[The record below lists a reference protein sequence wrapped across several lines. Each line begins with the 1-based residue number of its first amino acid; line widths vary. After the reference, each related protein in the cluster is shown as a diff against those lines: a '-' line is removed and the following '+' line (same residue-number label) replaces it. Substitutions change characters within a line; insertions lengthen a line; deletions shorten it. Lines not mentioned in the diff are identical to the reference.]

1 MALPI
6 STLILVLPLSV
17 LARYPYD
24 DADDPSDADDDT
36 RHHMGSRSTRR
47 TVATFFMFGIGFFM
61 AVICCAYLCIPFLRD
76 LHKDERQ
83 RQVQRVESTPS
94 RIECGSF
101 DGSGAASGDSAGYD
115 MGTNDAAGMARAVE
129 PE

>member
-6 STLILVLPLSV
+6 STLLLLLPLTM
-17 LARYPYD
+17 ATGEHPND
-24 DADDPSDADDDT
+24 DVDDPNNDGT
-36 RHHMGSRSTRR
+36 RNHMGSRATRR

-61 AVICCAYLCIPFLRD
+61 SLICCAYVCIPILRD
-76 LHKDERQ
+76 KRREEGGAR
-83 RQVQRVESTPS
+83 RQVASAPS

-101 DGSGAASGDSAGYD
+101 DGSGAASGDGAGWD
-115 MGTNDAAGMARAVE
+115 MGTNDAAGMARADE

>member
-6 STLILVLPLSV
+6 STLILVLPLAV

-24 DADDPSDADDDT
+24 DADDPNEADDMPH
-36 RHHMGSRSTRR
+36 RMGSRSTRR

-83 RQVQRVESTPS
+83 RQVQRVESAPS
-94 RIECGSF
+94 RIACGSF

-115 MGTNDAAGMARAVE
+115 MGTNDAARAVE